1 MAQPAAAAAG
11 AARPA
16 GTMVLPTTFSGE
28 ATEDVATWLAH
39 FGHCAA
45 ANAWPAPQ
53 QRAMLLVRIQGAALQ
68 FVLGL
73 ANLANLTFAQLS
85 AQLTGRFAPA
95 GNIAL
100 HRADFR
106 CRRRRAGETLAS
118 FGADISKLGRAAYPA
133 LPHAVQTE
141 LARDQFIDGLDTRD
155 LRLRVRESDP
165 ATLDDAITRALH
177 LEAIYAADRL
187 QLEPTPAVAT
197 IGVDPEV
204 AAIRAPSQGATET
217 LLAGLIEQVA
227 ALTTAVVAA
236 STTSTPR
243 PASATPV
250 PAPRRQSISRPSSS
264 SFPSSLQCYR
274 CGDFCPLHISRSDAP
289 IGLRCSRRQF
299 GTKPPDVASAHHS
312 HWPNGAQCVHLRRL
326 VRESRTI
333 LYDSLVGTVKES
345 YLLQLSVALY
355 TFGSRSAGGVG
366 QY

>member
-1 MAQPAAAAAG
+1 MAQPAAAAAAATAAAAAAG

-16 GTMVLPTTFSGE
+16 GTMILPTTFSGE

-100 HRADFR
+100 HRAEFR
-106 CRRRRAGETLAS
+106 AKRRRAGETLAS

-155 LRLRVRESDP
+155 LRLRVHESDP

-217 LLAGLIEQVA
+217 LLAGLIEQVG

-274 CGDFCPLHISRSDAP
+274 CGDFGHIQRDCARRPQPAPRTQFRQPYDRASRNYD
-289 IGLRCSRRQF
+289 GRR
-299 GTKPPDVASAHHS
+299 GPDPYDRRRFDDRRDPAS
-312 HWPNGAQCVHLRRL
+312 WRPDRDGRQ
-326 VRESRTI
+326 
-333 LYDSLVGTVKES
+333 D
-345 YLLQLSVALY
+345 
-355 TFGSRSAGGVG
+355 F
-366 QY
+366 